1 VKIARKVDVALFQ
14 ALLLESFG
22 EFSIV
27 HAVSLHYGA
36 LCQTLQEGTLS
47 PNVTIAVNLLFC

>member
-14 ALLLESFG
+14 ALLLES
-22 EFSIV
+22 FSIV